1 MLITGENTK
10 MNEPTKQKTV
20 AELTSEELVLLLN
33 EQYQQ
38 LHQIQ
43 TNITVITQ
51 EAQKRRQTSVKPEEN
66 TDG

>member
-1 MLITGENTK
+1 MP
-10 MNEPTKQKTV
+10 EPKKTV